1 MATGDHDWIAGE
13 VMAASNVDD
22 YLQLQTV
29 QQYATT
35 GARDTALASRKRTG
49 MVTANADV
57 RNLTVYTGTA
67 WSSVGPVYGA
77 GATWTPQLTQGAAYG
92 VTINREAYSRTG
104 RWVQGYSRMTVT
116 SITGVTTGTQIAV
129 TLPVAANL
137 TGSELM
143 TLGTAVIKTVA
154 GANFMYFGELVLAS
168 SSSFCYVEV
177 RTNGA
182 AASYLGV
189 AAPTVL
195 AVGDQISYNF
205 NYEAA
210 ADA

>member
-49 MVTANADV
+49 MVTANADA

-77 GATWTPQLTQGAAYG
+77 GATWGASVTSGAAYG
-92 VTINREAYSRTG
+92 VTINRESYTRTG
-104 RWVQGYSRMTVT
+104 RWVQGYARLTIT

-137 TGSELM
+137 SASELM
-143 TLGTAVIKTVA
+143 TLGTGVIKTVA
-154 GANFMYFGELVLAS
+154 GTNFMYFGELVLAT
-168 SSSFCYVEV
+168 SSSFCYLQV

-189 AAPTVL
+189 SAPTVL
-195 AVGDQISYNF
+195 AVNDQIVYNF
-205 NYEAA
+205 AYEAA